1 MKRPRKTTQTL
12 LEISKTLPKHKYQS
26 IGKLSEPGD
35 ILIQRGMTHD
45 GDNIPILP
53 HNNYIKSIL
62 VENEVNHFNRLK
74 SAFDSN
80 GKIGVK
86 AYLKKLMKPEFE
98 SQLFTRI
105 DQLL

>member
-1 MKRPRKTTQTL
+1 MKRTKKITQTL
-12 LEISKTLPKHKYQS
+12 LEISKNLPRQKYQS
-26 IGKLSEPGD
+26 VGKLTESGHD
-35 ILIQRGMTHD
+35 LIQRGMIHD

-53 HNNYIKSIL
+53 HKNYIKSIPI
-62 VENEVNHFNRLK
+62 ENEVNHFNRLK

-86 AYLKKLMKPEFE
+86 AYLKKLIKPEFE
-98 SQLFTRI
+98 LQFFTRI